1 MAAEEFVVLFTRP
14 RPEGR
19 ARSAGPRP
27 PRRLRQTRYRLRE
40 TDAPL
45 GEITF
50 SAGLS
55 PAAQGEVFGTVFHRA
70 DQLCYAARMVAGTAS
85 VSTDRK
91 RTVTVRL

>member
-1 MAAEEFVVLFTRP
+1 MAAREVLD
-14 RPEGR
+14 R
-19 ARSAGPRP
+19 ARLAVSAK
-27 PRRLRQTRYRLRE
+27 RYRLRE

-70 DQLCYAARMVAGTAS
+70 DQLCYAAKNGGRNCIRV
-85 VSTDRK
+85 D
-91 RTVTVRL
+91 